1 MRYWLSS
8 ALLIAIS
15 LCAGPAPADD
25 GDVARDTQLNRQAQ
39 QLSAQGH
46 YADAIPLLEQSVA
59 IREKA
64 LGSDAPAVAQEL
76 NSLAQAYVDLGRYGE
91 AEPLY
96 RRTLAIA
103 EKATGTESAA
113 VALYTNNL
121 AVLY

>member
-8 ALLIAIS
+8 ALLIAIPL

-64 LGSDAPAVAQEL
+64 LAAMLPPSPK
-76 NSLAQAYVDLGRYGE
+76 NSTA
-91 AEPLY
+91 
-96 RRTLAIA
+96 
-103 EKATGTESAA
+103 
-113 VALYTNNL
+113 
-121 AVLY
+121 